1 MAEYTKILLK
11 PGKDKSVQRFH
22 PWVFSGAVHAVT
34 GELSDGDI
42 VEIYNADK
50 SYMASGH
57 YQEEGSIVVRIFSF
71 IKKDINRDFW
81 REKFTN
87 AIELR
92 QRIGLF
98 DNKLTNAFRLIH
110 GEGDEMP
117 GLIVDYYDGI
127 VVMQFH
133 SFGMYLLKEVFTDIL
148 IDVLGD
154 KLEAVYN
161 KSSST
166 LPRSAK
172 VHSKDEF
179 LYKKNNPENIIM
191 EFGNKYLVDVVEG
204 QKTGFFI
211 DQRDNRKLLE
221 QYCKDANVLNMFCY
235 TGGFSVAALKGGA
248 KLVHSVDSSQ
258 KAIELTNKNI
268 ELNFNGKVNHESFAT
283 DAFDYLNT
291 LQKDMYDVIV
301 LDPPAFSKHLQ
312 SKDKGLK
319 GYKNINNT
327 AIYNIKKGG
336 IIFTFSC
343 SQAVSKDDFKTMVFS
358 AAAASERNVKILRQL
373 SQGADHPI
381 SIYHPEGDYLKGLVL
396 YVE

>member
-1 MAEYTKILLK
+1 MSDYTKIILK

-22 PWVFSGAVHAVT
+22 PWVFSGAVLGVT
-34 GELSDGDI
+34 GELNDGDV
-42 VEIYNADK
+42 VEVYDADK
-50 SYMASGH
+50 NYLASGH
-57 YQEEGSIVVRIFSF
+57 YQDEGSIVVRIISF
-71 IKKDINRDFW
+71 IKKDINKEFW
-81 REKFTN
+81 KDKFVD
-87 AIELR
+87 AIDLR
-92 QRIGLF
+92 KRIGLL
-98 DNKLTNAFRLIH
+98 DNKQTNAYRIVH

-133 SFGMYLLKEVFTDIL
+133 SFGMYLLKELFTEIL
-148 IDVLGD
+148 IDVMGD

-172 VHSKDEF
+172 VSSKDEF
-179 LYKKNNPENIIM
+179 LYKKNIPENIIL
-191 EFGNKYLVDVVEG
+191 EYGNKYFVDVVEG

-221 QYCKDANVLNMFCY
+221 IYSKDANVLNMFCY

-258 KAIELTNKNI
+258 KAIDLTNKNI
-268 ELNFNGKVNHESFAT
+268 ELNFKNKVNHEAFAT
-283 DAFDYLNT
+283 DAFDFLDA
-291 LQKDMYDVIV
+291 LQKDVYDVIV

-319 GYKNINNT
+319 GYKNINNK
-327 AIYNIKKGG
+327 AFYNIKKGG

-343 SQAVSKDDFKTMVFS
+343 SQAISKEDFKTMVFS
-358 AAAASERNVKILRQL
+358 AAAATGRRIKILHQL
-373 SQGADHPI
+373 SQGPDHPI

-396 YVE
+396 YVD